1 MYVMNEMNERINEI
15 YESKL
20 PPDLGHEFDA
30 SEFRGGNAGVVLRL
44 LKGERRRGGRRRKSR
59 G

>member
-1 MYVMNEMNERINEI
+1 MNEMNERINEI
-15 YESKL
+15 HESKL

-44 LKGERRRGGRRRKSR
+44 LKGERRRVGG
-59 G
+59 GVA